1 MTTYNDPWAGIR
13 QLQFRKQTIDHPAW
27 QGDQEAGG
35 YSTDAWS
42 EAVWGADQDALNA
55 GGYNSKYQLDR
66 PEEVAPNVFRLRLQQ
81 PGAHKYDTADAFYAV
96 DPTTGMGTLV
106 EDPTPTR
113 EISSREQW
121 RDRIETRILPIAAAV
136 LAAGY
141 GFQALAG
148 VGSGTAGTGAG
159 VNLGLGG
166 GATAADFGMIPA
178 AGGGATY
185 GGIGAA
191 EAAGAAAA
199 SGGAGVGSG
208 LLQLGTL
215 PTLSEPL
222 AALGPTGGLMST
234 AAPFLEAMP
243 ALGAT
248 AAGKLLPALGAAA
261 PAANGL
267 LSGIDPTLLQLGGA
281 ALGAASSQDQEQTT
295 TTKNEP
301 WSAAQPWIKD
311 NIAAGQALQK
321 RYTDQPFSP
330 GQTTAYQNL
339 YGLLNSFNTE
349 MLPGLLGNANAMSQ
363 GYDRYAPKETRSKP
377 KFGAVGSTWAPGLLK
392 FGG

>member
-13 QLQFRKQTIDHPAW
+13 QLQFRQQTIDHPAW
-27 QGDQEAGG
+27 SDQGYPTEG
-35 YSTDAWS
+35 WS
-42 EAVWGADQDALNA
+42 ESVWGADQDTLNA
-55 GGYNSKYQLDR
+55 GGYNSKYQLKR

-106 EDPTPTR
+106 EDPIPTR

-136 LAAGY
+136 LSAGY
-141 GFQALAG
+141 GSQALAG

-222 AALGPTGGLMST
+222 AALGPTGNLMST
-234 AAPFLEAMP
+234 APLFMEAMP

-248 AAGKLLPALGAAA
+248 AAGTVLPALGAG
-261 PAANGL
+261 GL

-301 WSAAQPWIKD
+301 WGPAQDWIKS
-311 NIAAGQALQK
+311 NIAAGQALQQK
-321 RYTDQPFSP
+321 YTDQPFSP
-330 GQTTAYQNL
+330 GQQTAYGNL

-363 GYDRYAPKETRSKP
+363 GYDRYAPKETRSRP
-377 KFGAVGSTWAPGLLK
+377 NFGAVGSTWAPGLLK

>member
-121 RDRIETRILPIAAAV
+121 RDRLETRILPIAGAV
-136 LAAGY
+136 LSAGY
-141 GFQALAG
+141 GSQALAG

-234 AAPFLEAMP
+234 APLFMEAMP

-248 AAGKLLPALGAAA
+248 AAGTVLPALGAG
-261 PAANGL
+261 GL

-301 WSAAQPWIKD
+301 WGPAQDWIKS
-311 NIAAGQALQK
+311 NIAAGQALQQK
-321 RYTDQPFSP
+321 YTDQPFSP
-330 GQTTAYQNL
+330 GQQTAYGNL

>member
-13 QLQFRKQTIDHPAW
+13 QLQFRKQTIDHPAS

-121 RDRIETRILPIAAAV
+121 RDRLETRILPIAAAV
-136 LAAGY
+136 LSAGY
-141 GFQALAG
+141 GSQALAG
-148 VGSGTAGTGAG
+148 VGSGTAGTAAG
-159 VNLGLGG
+159 VNVGLGG

-199 SGGAGVGSG
+199 GGGAGVGPG
-208 LLQLGTL
+208 LLKLGTL
-215 PTLSEPL
+215 PPVPPPLSPL
-222 AALGPTGGLMST
+222 AMTGASATMPFLDAVPALGAGAGLLST
-234 AAPFLEAMP
+234 AAP
-243 ALGAT
+243 
-248 AAGKLLPALGAAA
+248 AAA
-261 PAANGL
+261 AAASNGL

-301 WSAAQPWIKD
+301 WAPAQPWIKD

-321 RYTDQPFSP
+321 QYTEQPFSP
-330 GQTTAYQNL
+330 GQQTAYGNL
-339 YGLLNSFNTE
+339 YGLLNSYNTE

-363 GYDRYAPKETRSKP
+363 GYDRYAPKETRGKP
-377 KFGAVGSTWAPGLLK
+377 KFGTVGSTWAPGLLK

>member
-1 MTTYNDPWAGIR
+1 MTTYNDQWAGIR
-13 QLQFRKQTIDHPAW
+13 RLQFRQFDPDNP
-27 QGDQEAGG
+27 GYLLPGG
-35 YSTDAWS
+35 
-42 EAVWGADQDALNA
+42 VWDVDDNALAA
-55 GGYNSKYQLDR
+55 GGYNTKYKDR
-66 PEEVAPNVFRLRLQQ
+66 PEEVAPNVFRVTVQQ

-106 EDPTPTR
+106 EDPTATR
-113 EISSREQW
+113 QVSSREKW
-121 RDRIETRILPIAAAV
+121 RDRLEKRILPIAGAV
-136 LAAGY
+136 LTAGY
-141 GFQALAG
+141 GAEALAG
-148 VGSGTAGTGAG
+148 MGAGGAGAGAAEAGAGALMDYGVGSAALDSAATGWGLTEGAG
-159 VNLGLGG
+159 AAAS
-166 GATAADFGMIPA
+166 GAGSAGAAGA
-178 AGGGATY
+178 AGGG
-185 GGIGAA
+185 
-191 EAAGAAAA
+191 
-199 SGGAGVGSG
+199 G
-208 LLQLGTL
+208 L
-215 PTLSEPL
+215 
-222 AALGPTGGLMST
+222 
-234 AAPFLEAMP
+234 
-243 ALGAT
+243 
-248 AAGKLLPALGAAA
+248 LGAAA
-261 PAANGL
+261 PSAAGGL
-267 LSGIDPTLLQLGGA
+267 LRGISPTLLQLGGA

-330 GQTTAYQNL
+330 GQQAAYGNL